1 MGKAVAD
8 SFTAGEA
15 VRLTGVAYK
24 TLDYWAKSGFLV
36 PSVAK
41 AAGTGAWRAYD
52 FQDLIALKVAVRL
65 RTAGVSLQALRRV
78 VAHLRGRGLDQPLS
92 NVFLVSDGE
101 DVYERRGD
109 DLISALQKPG
119 QAAFAFVLD
128 LGGVVAE
135 LRRAI
140 AA

>member
-1 MGKAVAD
+1 MGKTVAD

-36 PSVAK
+36 PSIAA

-52 FQDLIALKVAVRL
+52 FEDLVALKVAVRL
-65 RTAGVSLQALRRV
+65 RGAGVSLQALRRV
-78 VAHLRGRGLDQPLS
+78 VAHLQGRGLDQPLS

-109 DLISALQKPG
+109 ELISALQKPG

-128 LGGVVAE
+128 LGGMVDE
-135 LRRAI
+135 LRQAI